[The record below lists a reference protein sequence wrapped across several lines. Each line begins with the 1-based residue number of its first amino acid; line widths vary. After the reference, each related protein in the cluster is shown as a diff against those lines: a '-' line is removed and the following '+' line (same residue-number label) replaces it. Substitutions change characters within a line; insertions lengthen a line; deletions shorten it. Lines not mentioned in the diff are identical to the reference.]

1 LNTIDAILAQNKI
14 MTHQMEAL
22 TQQMAKLQQQ
32 LQAQQLHVVQA
43 SQTVNYQAPLLQCDF
58 CGGNDVNGN
67 CSQ

>member
-1 LNTIDAILAQNKI
+1 